1 MSKCFQ
7 SISKISLKGPIS
19 TESTDIT
26 VSRTFFIDPAKGKG
40 PLQLKSQTR
49 GIVGE
54 ASLGV
59 WFLDAGHWLLR
70 NLSLFYSCDR
80 HGHRVCACF
89 SQREIEFKRHENCVK
104 LFGAKLMCFY

>member
-19 TESTDIT
+19 TESTDVT
-26 VSRTFFIDPAKGKG
+26 VSRTFFIDTAKGKG

-59 WFLDAGHWLLR
+59 WFLAP
-70 NLSLFYSCDR
+70 
-80 HGHRVCACF
+80 
-89 SQREIEFKRHENCVK
+89 
-104 LFGAKLMCFY
+104 